1 MPTFKCEWRP
11 RKSSNGIN
19 RYAPFISS
27 FGVWR
32 LYKPVYKTIR
42 TKCINRRSQG
52 MSGHQLRGLST
63 AQYLLTSAKSRVL
76 VNLKL
81 YKLPPV
87 PVQSCTQDIGAQ
99 QCNDNDYKK
108 EKKEKRSFC
117 FTVCFLYSSNNA
129 DESLI
134 SRARCCV
141 PVLSAG
147 RGNNKVDFF
156 SGPKRE
162 ADAIHTIHAGQCT
175 RRGEG

>member
-1 MPTFKCEWRP
+1 M
-11 RKSSNGIN
+11 
-19 RYAPFISS
+19 
-27 FGVWR
+27 
-32 LYKPVYKTIR
+32 
-42 TKCINRRSQG
+42 
-52 MSGHQLRGLST
+52 
-63 AQYLLTSAKSRVL
+63 L

-129 DESLI
+129 DESLV

-147 RGNNKVDFF
+147 GGNNKVDFF
-156 SGPKRE
+156 SGPAPGLRTRRVVS
-162 ADAIHTIHAGQCT
+162 DAIHTIHAGRCT
-175 RRGEG
+175 KEG